1 MERGRD
7 SIQDRSTATSH
18 SNRSEI
24 MPLMTPDPTFY
35 PSPTMA
41 VKSPAETLAYVA
53 LINPLQDGRTDALGV
68 VDLDPASSGYGR
80 VVGQTDMPVAGDEL
94 HHFGW
99 NACSSCLCPYAPH
112 AHMERRYLIV
122 PGIHSSRIHILD
134 TKPDPRHPRIVK
146 VIEPKTVFER
156 TGYAAPHTVH
166 CGPDGIFVSAL
177 GAPDGNGPG
186 GTFIIDPETFDVR
199 GRWELDRGPQQLA
212 YDMWWHLGQDTMIT
226 STWGTPNMVKDG
238 VNPELLLAGKYGS
251 KVHVWDLRRRVHV
264 QELELGAEQQMVLE
278 LRPAHD
284 PRRAYGFASVVM
296 SLKDLSSS
304 IWLWHRKAR
313 KNGSHESDG
322 PWAITKVIEIPAE
335 PADPQKLP
343 PLLQGFKAAAPLVT
357 DINLSVD
364 DRYLYVSCWG
374 LGTFI
379 QYDVSDPFNPRE
391 VSSIRLGGMVERTPH
406 PSRPGRPLNGGPQM
420 VEVSRDGT
428 RIYFTNSLYTPWDKQ
443 FYPDGIQGWIA
454 KVDVP
459 AGGGAMTL
467 DPDFFVETG
476 NMRPHQVRLEG
487 GDASS
492 DSYCYS

>member
-1 MERGRD
+1 
-7 SIQDRSTATSH
+7 
-18 SNRSEI
+18 

-41 VKSPAETLAYVA
+41 LKSPPETLGYVA

-80 VVGQTDMPVAGDEL
+80 VVGQTDMPLAGDEL

-122 PGIHSSRIHILD
+122 PGINSSRIHILD
-134 TKPDPRHPRIVK
+134 TKPDPRRPRIVK
-146 VIEPKTVFER
+146 VIEPQTVFER
-156 TGYAAPHTVH
+156 TGYSAPHTVH

-199 GRWELDRGPQQLA
+199 GRWELDRGSQQLA
-212 YDMWWHLGQDTMIT
+212 YDLWWHLGQDTMLT

-251 KVHVWDLRRRVHV
+251 KVHVWDLRRRRHV

-313 KNGSHESDG
+313 KNGSPESDG

-335 PADPQKLP
+335 PAAPEKLP

-374 LGTFI
+374 LGKFI
-379 QYDVSDPFNPRE
+379 QYDVSDPFNPKE
-391 VSSIRLGGMVERTPH
+391 VASIRLGGMVERTPH

-467 DPDFFVETG
+467 DPDFFVDTG